1 MLKCIMCLHPSP
13 RPSIFFQDILLNSS
27 QNSEAKQLVEDCII
41 GRLCFPDSASLSITK
56 MCSISP
62 QHRRSHGYQNQE
74 TIPCCDLG
82 AGCQGLRGRCCMQL
96 MTQFEWTITGLQA
109 SDFKEAVCWYNYSL
123 SIFPL
128 QEGGSGVAKLQVGS
142 SVTFG
147 SVCI

>member
-1 MLKCIMCLHPSP
+1 
-13 RPSIFFQDILLNSS
+13 
-27 QNSEAKQLVEDCII
+27 
-41 GRLCFPDSASLSITK
+41 
-56 MCSISP
+56 
-62 QHRRSHGYQNQE
+62 
-74 TIPCCDLG
+74 
-82 AGCQGLRGRCCMQL
+82 MQL

-147 SVCI
+147 SVCCMQHFFSQIFELTSLSKCSCVFSVSTFQTSTCVFQNGARVNVDYVPPCNDL